1 MASQMNS
8 TKHKKNLYQSFS
20 TLPKNW
26 RGGTLLRTLSEATT
40 TLIPKPDKEPRKTE
54 NYRPIYLKN
63 TGANIFNK
71 ILGNKIQQHIKRIIL
86 HDQVGFIPGSQW
98 WFNICKSI
106 NMIHHINKRQ
116 KTHAH
121 LNRRW
126 KSIWRNPLSIH
137 DKNSKWVLVQFSH
150 SVVSDSL
157 KPHGLH
163 QARPPWPSPIPGA
176 CSNSCQLSWWCHPT
190 ISSSVIPKVGIE
202 RTDLKLVKVI
212 YNKPT
217 ANIILNGEELKTFL
231 LKSGTRQFSSVAQ
244 LCPTLRDP
252 MNSSTPGLPV
262 QHQLL
267 EFTQTHVHWVG
278 DAIQPSHPLSSPS
291 PPPLNIS
298 QYQGLFKWVSS
309 SLQVAKVLEFQL
321 QHQSFQWHSRLISF
335 RMDWLDLLAVQ
346 GTLKSLLQHHSSKA
360 SILQC
365 SAFFTVQL
373 LHPYMTTGKTIALTR
388 WDLCW
393 QSNVSA
399 FEYAVW
405 VGHKFPSKE

>member
-86 HDQVGFIPGSQW
+86 HDQVGFIPGSQL

-137 DKNSKWVLVQFSH
+137 DKNSKWVLVQFSSLSRVRLFATPWTAPSQASLTITNSRSLLKLMSIELVMPSNH
-150 SVVSDSL
+150 LILCHPQSGYRKNWSQAGKSYLQQTHSQYNTQWWRAENFPAKIWNKTVQFSRSVVSNASW
-157 KPHGLH
+157 PHELQH
-163 QARPPWPSPIPGA
+163 TRPPCPTPTPRVYP
-176 CSNSCQLSWWCHPT
+176 NSCPLSRWCHPT
-190 ISSSVIPKVGIE
+190 ISSSVIP
-202 RTDLKLVKVI
+202 
-212 YNKPT
+212 
-217 ANIILNGEELKTFL
+217 
-231 LKSGTRQFSSVAQ
+231 FSSSPQ
-244 LCPTLRDP
+244 HF
-252 MNSSTPGLPV
+252 PV
-262 QHQLL
+262 S
-267 EFTQTHVHWVG
+267 G
-278 DAIQPSHPLSSPS
+278 
-291 PPPLNIS
+291 
-298 QYQGLFKWVSS
+298 
-309 SLQVAKVLEFQL
+309 
-321 QHQSFQWHSRLISF
+321 SFQMS
-335 RMDWLDLLAVQ
+335 Q
-346 GTLKSLLQHHSSKA
+346 
-360 SILQC
+360 
-365 SAFFTVQL
+365 FFTS
-373 LHPYMTTGKTIALTR
+373 GG
-388 WDLCW
+388 
-393 QSNVSA
+393 QSIGVSA
-399 FEYAVW
+399 STSVLPMTF
-405 VGHKFPSKE
+405 KTDFL